1 MTIRWEGII
10 ILYAQD
16 RPWIK
21 WAEILVV
28 FALLIGIDL
37 AFNLGT
43 IQNDLNLFY
52 VAAVLFALRYGTI
65 FGLISFA
72 VLLVYKVIYTGLVGG
87 DIFLLFYDTN
97 SLLTLFYYFAL
108 TIIVGLF
115 STSFRERYEISQ
127 FRNEELKDENNY
139 LKETVDLLNTSQTT
153 LRQKLL
159 QSEYSLNQ
167 LYDLAVSLDLPHPE
181 LIRSE
186 TIRLLK
192 KYFLASDVAIYHVDR
207 SQKSMRLIIRQ
218 AEKKEFPQT
227 IFLDEASN
235 MFKRFFQVQE
245 TMIRQLDDDDTDP
258 MLLAPIVID
267 GETRE
272 VVVIKRLP
280 LRKLTTDDLHVLNIL
295 FSWIG
300 TRISNAQ
307 NLIRKEQHEKLYPG
321 TSFYKKEA
329 FIEIMALQEQKK
341 LHHDQ
346 PFIVLEY
353 ALGYE
358 PVSLES
364 IEAIVQSYL
373 REIDIVGYDQEEN
386 KLLLLLPGTSEENRQ
401 RIYDRI
407 EGILIQKG
415 V

>member
-1 MTIRWEGII
+1 M
-10 ILYAQD
+10 
-16 RPWIK
+16 
-21 WAEILVV
+21 
-28 FALLIGIDL
+28 
-37 AFNLGT
+37 
-43 IQNDLNLFY
+43 
-52 VAAVLFALRYGTI
+52 
-65 FGLISFA
+65 
-72 VLLVYKVIYTGLVGG
+72 GG

-97 SLLTLFYYFAL
+97 SLLTLFYYFAI
-108 TIIVGLF
+108 TVIVGLF

-127 FRNEELKDENNY
+127 FRNEELKDENTY

-167 LYDLAVSLDLPHPE
+167 LYELAVSLDLPHPE

-192 KYFLASDVAIYHVDR
+192 KTFLASDVAIYHVDR
-207 SQKSMRLIIRQ
+207 SQKSMRLLIRQ
-218 AEKKEFPQT
+218 TDKKEFPQT
-227 IFLDEASN
+227 IFLDEASS

-245 TMIRQLDDDDTDP
+245 TTLRQLDDEDTDP
-258 MLLAPIVID
+258 MLLAPIIVD
-267 GETRE
+267 GTTRE

-300 TRISNAQ
+300 TRIQNAE
-307 NLIRKEQHEKLYPG
+307 NLIRKEQHEKMHKG
-321 TSFYKKEA
+321 TSFYKKTA
-329 FIEIMALQEQKK
+329 FTELVAIQERKK
-341 LHHDQ
+341 IHHGQ
-346 PFIVLEY
+346 PYIVLEY
-353 ALGYE
+353 PLGYE

-364 IEAIVQSYL
+364 IEAIVHSYL
-373 REIDIVGYDQEEN
+373 REIDVVGYDPDEN
-386 KLLLLLPGTSEENRQ
+386 KLLLLLSGTSEEHRQ

>member
-1 MTIRWEGII
+1 M
-10 ILYAQD
+10 
-16 RPWIK
+16 
-21 WAEILVV
+21 
-28 FALLIGIDL
+28 
-37 AFNLGT
+37 
-43 IQNDLNLFY
+43 
-52 VAAVLFALRYGTI
+52 AAILFALRYGTI
-65 FGLISFA
+65 FGLISFG
-72 VLLVYKVIYTGLVGG
+72 VLLLYKVVYTGFVGG

-97 SLLTLFYYFAL
+97 SLLTLFYYFAI
-108 TIIVGLF
+108 TVIVGLF

-127 FRNEELKDENNY
+127 FRNEELKDENTY

-167 LYDLAVSLDLPHPE
+167 LYELAVSLDLPHPE

-207 SQKSMRLIIRQ
+207 SQKSMRLLIRQ

-227 IFLDEASN
+227 IFLDEASG

-245 TMIRQLDDDDTDP
+245 TTLRQLDDDDSDP
-258 MLLAPIVID
+258 MLLAPITID
-267 GETRE
+267 GQTRE

-300 TRISNAQ
+300 TRIENAQ
-307 NLIRKEQHEKLYPG
+307 TLIRKEQHELLYPG
-321 TSFYKKEA
+321 TSFA
-329 FIEIMALQEQKK
+329 NLVALQEQKK
-341 LHHDQ
+341 VHHGQ

-364 IEAIVQSYL
+364 IEAIVHSYL
-373 REIDIVGYDQEEN
+373 REIDIVGYDREEN
-386 KLLLLLPGTSEENRQ
+386 KLMLLLPGTSEEHRQ

>member
-1 MTIRWEGII
+1 
-10 ILYAQD
+10 
-16 RPWIK
+16 
-21 WAEILVV
+21 
-28 FALLIGIDL
+28 
-37 AFNLGT
+37 
-43 IQNDLNLFY
+43 LFY
-52 VAAVLFALRYGTI
+52 AAAILFALRYGTI
-65 FGLISFA
+65 FGLISFGI
-72 VLLVYKVIYTGLVGG
+72 LLLYKVLYTGLIGG

-97 SLLTLFYYFAL
+97 SLLTLFYYFAI
-108 TIIVGLF
+108 TVIVGLF

-127 FRNEELKDENNY
+127 FRNEELKDENTY

-167 LYDLAVSLDLPHPE
+167 LYELAVSLDLPHPE

-192 KYFLASDVAIYHVDR
+192 KTFLATDVAIYHVDR
-207 SQKSMRLIIRQ
+207 SQKSMRLLIRQ
-218 AEKKEFPQT
+218 TEKKEFPQT
-227 IFLDEASN
+227 IFLDEASS

-245 TMIRQLDDDDTDP
+245 TTLRQLDDEDSDP
-258 MLLAPIVID
+258 MLLAPIVVD
-267 GETRE
+267 GQTRE

-300 TRISNAQ
+300 TRIQNAE
-307 NLIRKEQHEKLYPG
+307 NLIRKEQHEKMHKG

-329 FIEIMALQEQKK
+329 FTELVAIQEQKK
-341 LHHDQ
+341 LHHGQ
-346 PFIVLEY
+346 PYIVLDY

-364 IEAIVQSYL
+364 IEAIVHSYL
-373 REIDIVGYDQEEN
+373 REIDVVGYDPEEN
-386 KLLLLLPGTSEENRQ
+386 KLLLLLPGTSEEHRQ

>member
-1 MTIRWEGII
+1 M
-10 ILYAQD
+10 
-16 RPWIK
+16 
-21 WAEILVV
+21 
-28 FALLIGIDL
+28 
-37 AFNLGT
+37 
-43 IQNDLNLFY
+43 
-52 VAAVLFALRYGTI
+52 
-65 FGLISFA
+65 
-72 VLLVYKVIYTGLVGG
+72 
-87 DIFLLFYDTN
+87 
-97 SLLTLFYYFAL
+97 
-108 TIIVGLF
+108 
-115 STSFRERYEISQ
+115 
-127 FRNEELKDENNY
+127 
-139 LKETVDLLNTSQTT
+139 
-153 LRQKLL
+153 
-159 QSEYSLNQ
+159 
-167 LYDLAVSLDLPHPE
+167 
-181 LIRSE
+181 IRSE

-227 IFLDEASN
+227 IFLDEASS

-245 TMIRQLDDDDTDP
+245 TMLRQLDDDDTDP

-300 TRISNAQ
+300 TRITNAQ
-307 NLIRKEQHEKLYPG
+307 NLIRKEQHEKRYPG

-329 FIEIMALQEQKK
+329 FIEIVALQEQKK

-353 ALGYE
+353 ALDYE

-364 IEAIVQSYL
+364 IEAIVHSYL
-373 REIDIVGYDQEEN
+373 REIDIVGYDQDEN

>member
-1 MTIRWEGII
+1 
-10 ILYAQD
+10 
-16 RPWIK
+16 
-21 WAEILVV
+21 V
-28 FALLIGIDL
+28 FAVLIGIDL
-37 AFNLGT
+37 VFSLGS

-52 VAAVLFALRYGTI
+52 VAAILFALRYGTI

-72 VLLVYKVIYTGLVGG
+72 LLLVYKVVYTGFVGG

-108 TIIVGLF
+108 TVIVGLF

-127 FRNEELKDENNY
+127 FRNEELKDENTY

-167 LYDLAVSLDLPHPE
+167 LYELAVSLDLPHPE

-207 SQKSMRLIIRQ
+207 SQKSMRLLIRQ

-227 IFLDEASN
+227 IFLDEASG

-245 TMIRQLDDDDTDP
+245 TMLRQLDDEDSDP
-258 MLLAPIVID
+258 MLLAPITID
-267 GETRE
+267 GQTRE

-300 TRISNAQ
+300 TRIENAQ
-307 NLIRKEQHEKLYPG
+307 TLIRKEQHALLYPG
-321 TSFYKKEA
+321 TSFYKKDA
-329 FIEIMALQEQKK
+329 FTELVALQEQKK
-341 LHHDQ
+341 LHHGQ
-346 PFIVLEY
+346 PYIVLEY

-364 IEAIVQSYL
+364 IEAIVHSYL
-373 REIDIVGYDQEEN
+373 REIDVVGYDKDDN
-386 KLLLLLPGTSEENRQ
+386 KLMLLLPGTSEEHRQ

>member
-1 MTIRWEGII
+1 M
-10 ILYAQD
+10 
-16 RPWIK
+16 
-21 WAEILVV
+21 

-37 AFNLGT
+37 FFSLGT
-43 IQNDLNLFY
+43 IQNELNLFY
-52 VAAVLFALRYGTI
+52 VAAILFALRYGTI
-65 FGLISFA
+65 FGLISFGI
-72 VLLVYKVIYTGLVGG
+72 LLLYKVLYTGLMGG

-97 SLLTLFYYFAL
+97 SLLTLFYYFAI
-108 TIIVGLF
+108 TVIVGLF

-127 FRNEELKDENNY
+127 FRNEELKDENTY

-167 LYDLAVSLDLPHPE
+167 LYELAVSLDLPHPE

-192 KYFLASDVAIYHVDR
+192 KTFLASDVAIYHVDR
-207 SQKSMRLIIRQ
+207 SQKSMRLLIRQ
-218 AEKKEFPQT
+218 TDKKEFPQT
-227 IFLDEASN
+227 IFLDEASS

-245 TMIRQLDDDDTDP
+245 TTLRQLDDEDTDP
-258 MLLAPIVID
+258 MLLAPIIVD
-267 GETRE
+267 GMTRE

-300 TRISNAQ
+300 TRIQNAE
-307 NLIRKEQHEKLYPG
+307 NLIRKEQHEKMHKG
-321 TSFYKKEA
+321 TSFYKKTA
-329 FIEIMALQEQKK
+329 FTELVAIQEQKK
-341 LHHDQ
+341 IHHGQ
-346 PFIVLEY
+346 PYIVLEY
-353 ALGYE
+353 PLGYE

-364 IEAIVQSYL
+364 IEAIVHSYL
-373 REIDIVGYDQEEN
+373 REIDVVGYDPDEN
-386 KLLLLLPGTSEENRQ
+386 KLVLLLPGTSEEHRQ